1 MPNGTCPH
9 HEHVDRSI
17 ERIDATCE
25 RERAG
30 LWVEINA
37 MKKWALVGLGTLVL
51 NLMGVVTTLV
61 VVIAK
66 G

>member
-9 HEHVDRSI
+9 HEHIDRSI
-17 ERIDATCE
+17 KRIDATCV
-25 RERAG
+25 RERGG
-30 LWVEINA
+30 LWQEINA
-37 MKKWALVGLGTLVL
+37 MKKWALVGLATLVL
-51 NLMGVVTTLV
+51 NLLGVVTTLV